1 MGGLRIPRKKNMSLK
16 EDILNFNKPKYVYI
30 PLIAFHDEDITV
42 LVKKGDYVCKMDEIG
57 RKKGNFKVPIYSS
70 VSGKVIDIEEHD
82 HISGKKVKCVV
93 IENDF
98 KEEVKDLKETTD
110 KINKF
115 SKEEFIDIVKNAGIV
130 GLGGAGFPTYAK
142 YDTDTKIKVLV
153 VNAIEC
159 EPYITADAMH
169 IKGHV
174 EELLEAVDAVLTIN
188 NIEKAVLAIRKDN
201 TVLIDAVKEYI
212 GSYLNIELKILK
224 NIYPMGWERL
234 LIKEALHVTYDRLP
248 IEKGIVVN
256 NASTMFAIFE
266 ALKYNK
272 PLTERV
278 VTFSGEGLKHPRNV
292 LVKIGTKV
300 EDVLNELGYNKKDKL
315 LIVAGGPMMGITSS
329 ADLVISADVNAV
341 LLLKDVMYDSVR
353 CIRCGKCN
361 LVCPANLYPVLIK
374 DFYKNKDKLIKLE
387 PNKCVE
393 CGLCSYICPSK
404 INVREYVREA
414 KKNIK

>member
-70 VSGKVIDIEEHD
+70 VSGKVLDIEEHD

-98 KEEVKDLKETTD
+98 KEKVKDLKETTD

-153 VNAIEC
+153 VNAVEC

-169 IKGHV
+169 IKNHV
-174 EELLEAVDAVLTIN
+174 EELLEAIDAVLTIN

-234 LIKEALHVTYDRLP
+234 LIKEALRVTYDRLP

-256 NASTMFAIFE
+256 NASTLFAIFE

-272 PLTERV
+272 PLTDRV

-315 LIVAGGPMMGITSS
+315 LIIAGGPMMGITSS
-329 ADLVISADVNAV
+329 TDLVISADVNAV
-341 LLLKDVMYDSVR
+341 LLLKDIMYDSVR
-353 CIRCGKCN
+353 CIRCGKCY

-414 KKNIK
+414 KKTIK

>member
-1 MGGLRIPRKKNMSLK
+1 MGYQQGR
-16 EDILNFNKPKYVYI
+16 YWY
-30 PLIAFHDEDITV
+30 
-42 LVKKGDYVCKMDEIG
+42 DYVLCD
-57 RKKGNFKVPIYSS
+57 SQ
-70 VSGKVIDIEEHD
+70 
-82 HISGKKVKCVV
+82 ISGGKKWVK
-93 IENDF
+93 I
-98 KEEVKDLKETTD
+98 
-110 KINKF
+110 I
-115 SKEEFIDIVKNAGIV
+115 
-130 GLGGAGFPTYAK
+130 K

-153 VNAIEC
+153 VNAVEC

-169 IKGHV
+169 IKNHV
-174 EELLEAVDAVLTIN
+174 EELLEAIDAVLTIN

-256 NASTMFAIFE
+256 NASTLFAIFE

-272 PLTERV
+272 PLTDRV

-315 LIVAGGPMMGITSS
+315 LIIAGGPMMGITSS
-329 ADLVISADVNAV
+329 TDLVISADVNAV
-341 LLLKDVMYDSVR
+341 LLLKDIMYDSVR

-404 INVREYVREA
+404 INVREYVRKA
-414 KKNIK
+414 KETIK